1 MGGHFEEVRFSAA
14 KETADPSGFLMCLAP
29 ARQKRREDLDDAIR
43 VLTLAYKCGQLAA
56 KLLLHICIGGLIR
69 DARLAVIDERFL
81 GGISKKN
88 VFDQH

>member
-1 MGGHFEEVRFSAA
+1 MGLAA
-14 KETADPSGFLMCLAP
+14 TEETADPGGFLMCLAP

-43 VLTLAYKCGQLAA
+43 VLTLAHECGQLAA

-69 DARLAVIDERFL
+69 YSRLAVIDERFL
-81 GGISKKN
+81 GRISKKN